1 MKAIWKSKRFLI
13 GLTYIVIL
21 VIASFIYGFY
31 FKEDTLKP
39 MRLLYDENG
48 DLIAASPFS
57 PKQMPPLGSDRF
69 GESISFQILDGAKFT
84 ILFAIGISLLRVL
97 LGTIF
102 GVLLSLYVTRLKNF
116 VKTCTEVFYY
126 LATVFVA
133 YILMQPMNKMVF
145 SNLDSKL
152 EVNLPLVSYQA
163 IVLVLVVL
171 PTVTIYISS
180 EIDEFMKQEYILS
193 SQIMGASRLHIVRT
207 HLRVLLKDRLFL
219 LFMQHIVQT
228 LLLVTHLALVSQFI
242 GGVQRKSAD
251 LGEDKFISL
260 SNDWAGLIGLNYFEL
275 NVSMWIVFSTLVALF
290 LTILILKFMTT
301 GIQDALARQEYSI
314 KKIERKKETSPY
326 IQDKHSFT
334 FANKKEH
341 SYHSSANM

>member
-1 MKAIWKSKRFLI
+1 MKAIWKSKRFVL
-13 GLTYIVIL
+13 GLTYIVVL

-48 DLIAASPFS
+48 ELIAASPFP

-69 GESISFQILDGAKFT
+69 GESIFFQILDGAKFT

-97 LGTIF
+97 LGTIL
-102 GVLLSLYVTRLKNF
+102 GVLLSLYVTRLKSF

-126 LATVFVA
+126 LPTVFVA
-133 YILMQPMNKMVF
+133 YILMQPMNKMIF

-152 EVNLPLVSYQA
+152 EVNFSLLFYQA

-171 PTVTIYISS
+171 PTITTYVSS

-193 SQIMGASRLHIVRT
+193 SQLMGANRIHIVRT
-207 HLRVLLKDRLFL
+207 HLRVLFKDRLFL
-219 LFMQHIVQT
+219 LFMQNIIQT
-228 LLLVTHLALVSQFI
+228 LLLVTHLALVRQFI
-242 GGVQRKSAD
+242 GGVQKKSAD

-260 SNDWAGLIGLNYFEL
+260 SNDWAGLVGLNYFEL
-275 NVSMWIVFSTLVALF
+275 NVSIWIVFSTLAALF
-290 LTILILKFMTT
+290 LTILILKLMTT
-301 GIQDALARQEYSI
+301 GIQDALAKQDYSV
-314 KKIERKKETSPY
+314 KKIEKQKETSQY
-326 IQDKHSFT
+326 RKDEHAFT
-334 FANKKEH
+334 FANKPEH
-341 SYHSSANM
+341 PYRSPANM

>member
-1 MKAIWKSKRFLI
+1 MKAIWKSKRFVI
-13 GLTYIVIL
+13 GLTYIVVL

-48 DLIAASPFS
+48 ELIAASPFS

-69 GESISFQILDGAKFT
+69 GESIFLQILDGAKFT
-84 ILFAIGISLLRVL
+84 ILFAIGISLLRVF
-97 LGTIF
+97 LGTIL
-102 GVLLSLYVTRLKNF
+102 GVLLSLYVTRLKSF

-126 LATVFVA
+126 LPTVFIA
-133 YILMQPMNKMVF
+133 YILMQPMNKMIF

-152 EVNLPLVSYQA
+152 DVNFSLLSYQA

-171 PTVTIYISS
+171 PTITTYVSS
-180 EIDEFMKQEYILS
+180 EIDEFMKQDYILS
-193 SQIMGASRLHIVRT
+193 SQLMGASRLYIVRM

-228 LLLVTHLALVSQFI
+228 LLLIMHLALVKQFI
-242 GGVQRKSAD
+242 GGVQKKSAD
-251 LGEDKFISL
+251 LAEDKFISL

-275 NVSMWIVFSTLVALF
+275 NVSMWIVFSTLIALF
-290 LTILILKFMTT
+290 LTILVLKLMTT
-301 GIQDALARQEYSI
+301 GVQDALTKQKYSI
-314 KKIERKKETSPY
+314 KKMERHKETNPH
-326 IQDKHSFT
+326 IQNKHSFT
-334 FANKKEH
+334 FANNK
-341 SYHSSANM
+341 

>member
-1 MKAIWKSKRFLI
+1 MKAIWKSKRFVL
-13 GLTYIVIL
+13 GLTYISVL

-69 GESISFQILDGAKFT
+69 GESIFFQILDGAKFT

-97 LGTIF
+97 LGTIL
-102 GVLLSLYVTRLKNF
+102 GMLLSLYVTRLKSF
-116 VKTCTEVFYY
+116 VKTCTEVFFY
-126 LATVFVA
+126 LPTVFVA
-133 YILMQPMNKMVF
+133 YLLMQPMNKMIF
-145 SNLDSKL
+145 SNLDNKL
-152 EVNLPLVSYQA
+152 EVNYSLLTYQA

-171 PTVTIYISS
+171 PTITTYVSS

-193 SQIMGASRLHIVRT
+193 SQLMGASRIHIVRT
-207 HLRVLLKDRLFL
+207 HLRVLLKDRLFV
-219 LFMQHIVQT
+219 LFMQHVIQT
-228 LLLVTHLALVSQFI
+228 LLLVIHLALVNQFI
-242 GGVQRKSAD
+242 GGVQKKSAD

-275 NVSMWIVFSTLVALF
+275 NVSMWIVFSTLIALF
-290 LTILILKFMTT
+290 LTILVLKLMTT
-301 GIQDALARQEYSI
+301 GIQDALAKQEYSI
-314 KKIERKKETSPY
+314 KKIERKTETSQY
-326 IQDKHSFT
+326 KKDKHSFT
-334 FANKKEH
+334 FAQKEEH
-341 SYHSSANM
+341 PYRSPVNM